1 MAFANTLAFYGTAI
15 IMSVKFLK
23 AHALRVKII
32 KVFVAVIN
40 SAL

>member
-15 IMSVKFLK
+15 IMAVKCFK
-23 AHALRVKII
+23 AHALRVKLINT
-32 KVFVAVIN
+32 FAAVIN